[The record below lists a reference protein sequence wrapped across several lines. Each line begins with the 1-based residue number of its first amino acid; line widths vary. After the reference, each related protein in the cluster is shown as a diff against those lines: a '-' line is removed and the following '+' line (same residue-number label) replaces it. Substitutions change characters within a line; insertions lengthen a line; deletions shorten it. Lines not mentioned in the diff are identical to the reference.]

1 MSTLGKMMAICA
13 TAHADQKDKGGKPY
27 FLHCMAVM
35 NILGSDDEELNCIAV
50 GHDLLEDC
58 AGQGYDIAYLR
69 EKGFS
74 DRIVYAIDAL
84 TKKPKQ
90 SYFEYKET
98 VFSNY
103 DSMRVKMADLTHNSD
118 IRRLKGITE
127 KDRAR
132 MAKYHEFYMEL
143 TYKIKNHQNNIKA

>member
-1 MSTLGKMMAICA
+1 MATLGNMMAICA
-13 TAHADQKDKGGKPY
+13 TAHAGQKDKGGKPY

-58 AGQGYDIAYLR
+58 ADQGYNIDYL
-69 EKGFS
+69 KNQGFS
-74 DRIVYAIDAL
+74 DRIVYGIDAL

-98 VFSNY
+98 VFGNY
-103 DSMRVKMADLTHNSD
+103 NAMRVKMADLTHNGD
-118 IRRLKGITE
+118 IRRLKGIGE
-127 KDRAR
+127 KDHAR

-143 TYKIKNHQNNIKA
+143 TYKIKNHENIIKA

>member
-1 MSTLGKMMAICA
+1 MYHTNI
-13 TAHADQKDKGGKPY
+13 QK
-27 FLHCMAVM
+27 
-35 NILGSDDEELNCIAV
+35 NIQDN
-50 GHDLLEDC
+50 
-58 AGQGYDIAYLR
+58 
-69 EKGFS
+69 
-74 DRIVYAIDAL
+74 
-84 TKKPKQ
+84 Q